1 MKANRIS
8 TLEFA
13 LISECLMDNID
24 FGRITKLINMGANIN
39 AVNEY
44 GECVLALIADGYCG
58 GADFI
63 RSGYNLAK
71 LCSFFISNGFDIRRH
86 GIKTVSALQTNIYD
100 KYARMAIEM
109 ILRRRA
115 AILRAD
121 VKAFA
126 GAICPKSASDKALP
140 HPIKP

>member
-8 TLEFA
+8 SLEFA

-24 FGRITKLINMGANIN
+24 FGRITKLINMGADIN

-58 GADFI
+58 GGDVL
-63 RSGYNLAK
+63 RSGYNLAR
-71 LCSFFISNGFDIRRH
+71 LCSFFIKNGFDIRRH
-86 GIKTVSALQTNIYD
+86 GLKTVSAIQNNGYD

-115 AILRAD
+115 AIFSAD
-121 VKAFA
+121 IKALA
-126 GAICPKSASDKALP
+126 SSVCPKSASDKALP